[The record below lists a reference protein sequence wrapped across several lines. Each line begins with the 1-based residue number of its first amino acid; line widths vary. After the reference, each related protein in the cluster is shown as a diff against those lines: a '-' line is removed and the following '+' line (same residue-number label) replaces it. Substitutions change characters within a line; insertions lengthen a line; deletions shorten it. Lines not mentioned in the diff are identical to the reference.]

1 MPALYSTKSKF
12 PSLWALSRL
21 LFSYLMVFNLFFGAS
36 GIQLIAL
43 YVIAVVVP
51 SKVSIYTKL

>member
-12 PSLWALSRL
+12 PSLWALNCLPSG
-21 LFSYLMVFNLFFGAS
+21 YLMVSNLLFRAS
-36 GIQLIAL
+36 GIQLITL
-43 YVIAVVVP
+43 YIIAAVAP